1 MCSSA
6 NLRDV
11 LKKEQENMNAK
22 QLPHVVIIGAGFAG
36 LTAAKRLRNAPVRI
50 TLVDKNNYHLFQPL
64 LYQIAIAGLI
74 PSQVAYPLRTIFRNQ
89 KNLTFQMGEVTSIDF
104 DAKFVKLNG
113 SVIAYDYLILAVGG
127 ETNFFGMESVKE
139 NGLQLKDIE
148 SAVNTRNHLLR
159 MFEKAS
165 READAEKRKSMLTFV
180 VVGGGPTG
188 VETSGALAE
197 LIAHVVRREYPA
209 LNVQEARVL
218 LLEAGNAL
226 IASYPDKLRKAT
238 LRLVRGKNVE
248 VMFDAML
255 VDYNGQRVLLADGTE
270 IKTNTLIWTA
280 GVKASGI
287 TSQLGVDVAGS
298 GRVRAEA
305 TLQLP
310 VHPEVYVLGDAS
322 YIEDGNGQ
330 PLPMLS
336 TVAIQ
341 QGNVGADN
349 ILRAIK
355 GVEQKPFHY
364 KDPGLLATVGRHAAV
379 ARLWGISFSGLIAW
393 MIWVGL
399 HIYRIVG
406 FRNRLVVLIIWA
418 WEYFFYDNQVR
429 LITQE

>member
-1 MCSSA
+1 
-6 NLRDV
+6 
-11 LKKEQENMNAK
+11 MNAR

-36 LTAAKRLRNAPVRI
+36 LTAAKKLRNAPVRI
-50 TLVDKNNYHLFQPL
+50 TLVDKNNYHTFQPL
-64 LYQIAIAGLI
+64 LYQIAIAGLV

-104 DAKFVKLNG
+104 EGKYVKLNG

-127 ETNFFGMESVKE
+127 ETNFFGMDSVKE

-148 SAVNTRNHLLR
+148 SAVETRNHLLK

-180 VVGGGPTG
+180 IVGGGPTG

-197 LIAHVVRREYPA
+197 LISHVVKKEYPA
-209 LNVQEARVL
+209 LDVREARVL
-218 LLEAGNAL
+218 LLEAGDAL
-226 IASYPDKLRKAT
+226 IASYPDELRKAT
-238 LRLVRGKNVE
+238 LRLVKKKNVE
-248 VMFDAML
+248 VMFNAKL
-255 VDYNGQRVLLADGTE
+255 TDYNGQRVLLADGTE

-287 TSQLGVDVAGS
+287 TSQLGVQVAGS
-298 GRVRAEA
+298 GRVRTEA

-310 VHPEVYVLGDAS
+310 DHPEVYILGDAA
-322 YIEDGNGQ
+322 YLENGNGQ

-341 QGNVGADN
+341 QGNVSADN
-349 ILRAIK
+349 IVRAIK
-355 GVEQKPFHY
+355 SAAQKPFHY
-364 KDPGLLATVGRHAAV
+364 KDPGLLATIGRNAAV
-379 ARLWGISFSGLIAW
+379 ARLWGISFSGFIAW
-393 MIWVGL
+393 LIWVGL

-406 FRNRLVVLIIWA
+406 FRNRLVVFIIWA

-429 LITQE
+429 LITRE